1 MTHRLYFTDA
11 TLTEFDAQVAS
22 IDGTRVRLDKTAFY
36 PTSGG
41 QQFDTGVLG
50 GSKVV
55 DVIDE
60 EDAIVHV
67 LEAAPSFAVGAT
79 VHGKV
84 DWARRFDHMQQ
95 HTGQHLLS
103 ALLDD
108 MMGGKTASVH
118 FGAESA
124 TIDVDGPVITR
135 DKAAKLEVRAN
146 AVIAENRAVGV
157 TFEDAA
163 TAAALRK
170 ASDRT
175 GLLRIV
181 TIAEIDRSA
190 CGGTH
195 VAATGQIGALLI
207 RRLEKYKNLT
217 RVEFICGARA
227 VSRARRDY
235 DSLGAMAAA
244 MSAGIDEL
252 PALVPSQAE
261 SLRALESERRKMGEA
276 LAVYRIRELR
286 EAAAPDAAGHRLIV
300 HRGTTPDEIRALAQA
315 ATALAGTRFIGSCDS
330 PATVVYAAS
339 DDCGVN
345 AGAVLKSALTAHGG
359 KGGGSPKSAQGTAPS
374 AEAIAAVVRELV
386 GTGA

>member
-11 TLTEFDAQVAS
+11 TLTEFDAQVVS

-124 TIDVDGPVITR
+124 TIDVDGPMITR
-135 DKAAKLEVRAN
+135 DKAVKLEARAN
-146 AVIAENRAVGV
+146 AVIAENRPV
-157 TFEDAA
+157 TVAFEDAA

-181 TIAEIDRSA
+181 TIADIDRSA

-261 SLRALESERRKMGEA
+261 SLRTLESERRKMGEA

-286 EAAAPDAAGHRLIV
+286 EAATPNAAGHRLIV
-300 HRGTTPDEIRALAQA
+300 HRGTTADEIRALAQA
-315 ATALAGTRFIGSCDS
+315 ATALNGTRFIGSCDS
-330 PATVVYAAS
+330 PATVVYAAA

-345 AGAVLKSALTAHGG
+345 AGAALKTALTAHGG

-374 AEAIAAVVRELV
+374 AEAIAAVVRELAA
-386 GTGA
+386 T

>member
-11 TLTEFDAQVAS
+11 TLTEFDAQVVS
-22 IDGTRVRLDKTAFY
+22 VDGTRVRLDKTAFY

-60 EDAIVHV
+60 EEAIVHV
-67 LEAAPSFAVGAT
+67 LESAPSFAVGAT

-118 FGAESA
+118 FGAESS
-124 TIDVDGPVITR
+124 TIDVDGPMITR
-135 DKAAKLEVRAN
+135 DKAVKLEVRAN
-146 AVIAENRAVGV
+146 ALIAENRPVSV

-170 ASDRT
+170 ASDRA

-181 TIAEIDRSA
+181 SIADIDRSA

-195 VAATGQIGALLI
+195 VAATGQVGALLV

-217 RVEFICGARA
+217 RVEFLCGARA
-227 VSRARRDY
+227 VARARRDY
-235 DSLGAMAAA
+235 DALGAMAAA

-252 PALVPSQAE
+252 PVLVPSQAE
-261 SLRALESERRKMGEA
+261 SLRAMESERRKMGEA

-300 HRGTTPDEIRALAQA
+300 HRGTTADEIRALAQA

-339 DDCGVN
+339 DDCAVN
-345 AGAVLKSALTAHGG
+345 AGAVLKAALTTHGG

-374 AEAIAAVVRELV
+374 AAAIAAVVRELAA
-386 GTGA
+386 T

>member
-1 MTHRLYFTDA
+1 MTHRLYYTDA
-11 TLTEFDAQVAS
+11 TLTEFDAQVVA
-22 IDGTRVRLDKTAFY
+22 INGTRVTLDKTAFY

-41 QQFDTGVLG
+41 QQFDVGVLG

-60 EDAIVHV
+60 EESVVHV
-67 LEAAPSFAVGAT
+67 LEAAPAFAVGAT
-79 VHGKV
+79 VRGKV
-84 DWARRFDHMQQ
+84 DWTRRFDHMQQ

-108 MMGGKTASVH
+108 MMGANTASVH
-118 FGAESA
+118 FGEESA
-124 TIDVDGPVITR
+124 TIDVDGPVISR
-135 DKAAKLEVRAN
+135 DKAVKLETRAN
-146 AVIAENRAVGV
+146 AVIAENRPVSV

-163 TAAALRK
+163 SAAALRK
-170 ASDRT
+170 PSDRT

-181 TIAEIDRSA
+181 TIADIDRSA

-227 VSRARRDY
+227 ATRARRDY
-235 DSLGAMAAA
+235 DALGAMAAA

-261 SLRALESERRKMGEA
+261 SLKAMESERRKMGEA

-286 EAAAPDAAGHRLIV
+286 EAAESDAAGRKLIV
-300 HRGTTPDEIRALAQA
+300 HRGASADELRALAQA
-315 ATALAGTRFIGSCDS
+315 ATALTATRFVGSCDS

-339 DDCGVN
+339 EDCGIN
-345 AGAVLKSALTAHGG
+345 AGAVLKAALTAHGG

-374 AEAIAAVVRELV
+374 AEAIAAVVKDV
-386 GTGA
+386 VAGQ

>member
-135 DKAAKLEVRAN
+135 DKAVKLEVRAN

-286 EAAAPDAAGHRLIV
+286 EVAAPDAAGHRLIV

-374 AEAIAAVVRELV
+374 AEAIAAVVTEVL
-386 GTGA
+386 AAQ

>member
-1 MTHRLYFTDA
+1 MTHRLYYTDA
-11 TLTEFDAQVAS
+11 TLTEFDARVVS

-41 QQFDTGVLG
+41 QQFDTGLLG

-55 DVIDE
+55 DVVDE
-60 EDAIVHV
+60 EESVVHI
-67 LEAAPSFAVGAT
+67 LDSAPSFAVGAT

-108 MMGGKTASVH
+108 MAGAKTASVH
-118 FGAESA
+118 FGADSS
-124 TIDVDGPVITR
+124 TIDADIPGLSR
-135 DKAAKLEVRAN
+135 EKATKLEARAN
-146 AVIAENRAVGV
+146 EIIAENRPVTV

-181 TIAEIDRSA
+181 TIADIDRSA

-195 VAATGQIGALLI
+195 VAATGQVGALLI

-227 VSRARRDY
+227 VNRARRDY

-286 EAAAPDAAGHRLIV
+286 EAASPDAAGHKLIV
-300 HRGTTPDEIRALAQA
+300 HRGASPDEIRALAQA
-315 ATALAGTRFIGSCDS
+315 ATALTGTRFIGSCDA
-330 PATVVYAAS
+330 PATVIYAAS

-345 AGAVLKSALTAHGG
+345 AGAVLKAALTAHGG

-374 AEAIAAVVRELV
+374 AEAIAAVVRDLV
-386 GTGA
+386 GAQ

>member
-1 MTHRLYFTDA
+1 MTHRLYYTDA
-11 TLTEFDAQVAS
+11 TLTEFDAQVVS
-22 IDGTRVRLDKTAFY
+22 VDGTRVKLDTTAFY

-60 EDAIVHV
+60 EDAIVHI
-67 LEAAPSFAVGAT
+67 LEGAPAFAVGAT

-108 MMGGKTASVH
+108 MMGAKTASVH
-118 FGAESA
+118 FGADSA
-124 TIDVDGPVITR
+124 TIDVDGPMISR
-135 DKAAKLEVRAN
+135 DKAVKLETRAN
-146 AVIAENRAVGV
+146 AVIAENRPVSV
-157 TFEDAA
+157 TFEDAT

-181 TIAEIDRSA
+181 TIADIDRSA

-227 VSRARRDY
+227 VTRARRDY
-235 DSLGAMAAA
+235 DALGAMAAA

-261 SLRALESERRKMGEA
+261 SLKALESERRKMGEA

-286 EAAAPDAAGHRLIV
+286 EAAAPDAAGHKLIV
-300 HRGTTPDEIRALAQA
+300 HRGASADELRALAQA
-315 ATALAGTRFIGSCDS
+315 ASALAGTRFIGSCDS

-345 AGAVLKSALTAHGG
+345 AGSVLKAALTAHGG

-374 AEAIAAVVRELV
+374 AAAIAAVVRELV
-386 GTGA
+386 AS